1 MRSKLVIYRNK
12 PMLNAKEAKSF
23 LAELT
28 NNQVMADDLLEIGK
42 AYNLKAYLRAV
53 DFDSEGIDHITG
65 EVKYLKGLLHE
76 CVTGLQFAFVD
87 ELVFFGKDY
96 IRFNL
101 NIAPDNII
109 TGRGFAFL
117 DDEDDAEV
125 IEWRATPDVVDHI
138 DSVPLFFIPTD
149 IENLAAQING
159 KPLIQEEL
167 EQLRQRVAVLE
178 EENKNLT
185 EAGAVAGGLVFSYS
199 TPELEAMLNAA
210 NKFWR
215 NYDPSKRQPLQK
227 EVGHEIAELLELQP
241 QGNGNPPRLA
251 EQYATAIKPEK
262 YR

>member
-12 PMLNAKEAKSF
+12 PMLNAKEAESF

-28 NNQVMADDLLEIGK
+28 NNQVTLDDLLEIGK

-53 DFDSEGIDHITG
+53 DLDNKGIDHKTG
-65 EVKYLKGLLHE
+65 EVKCLKGLLHE
-76 CVTGLQFAFVD
+76 CVTGLQFAFAD
-87 ELVFFGKDY
+87 KFAFFDTDCIKL
-96 IRFNL
+96 NL
-101 NIAPDNII
+101 NIDPDNII

-125 IEWRATPDVVDHI
+125 IEWRATPDVVGHI
-138 DSVPLFFIPTD
+138 DGVPLFFIPTD

-167 EQLRQRVAVLE
+167 EQLRQQVAELE
-178 EENKNLT
+178 EENKNLK

-199 TPELEAMLNAA
+199 TPELEAMQKAA
-210 NKFWR
+210 NQFWR

-227 EVGHEIAELLELQP
+227 EVGYEIAKLLELQP
-241 QGNGNPPRLA
+241 QGNGSPPRLA
-251 EQYATAIKPEK
+251 EQYATAIKPKK